1 MPKHQN
7 LRANISIAF
16 LNINSYT
23 APARNMS
30 RIEKWWAIYQMM
42 KENKFAILTIQETHL
57 DNALIHSI
65 GECFG
70 KRLEIINSQ
79 LPTNPWTSAGMA
91 FIINKNLIAP
101 KEMEKKE
108 LIEGHALAIK
118 FGKTF
123 IWHYTCRGQCKVII
137 TKPLIFFNQLNGS
150 DHTSHKV
157 TKLQESILSA
167 CAFGKVAE
175 F

>member
-1 MPKHQN
+1 PQGDAPSEGAMPKHQN

-79 LPTNPWTSAGMA
+79 LPTN
-91 FIINKNLIAP
+91 
-101 KEMEKKE
+101 
-108 LIEGHALAIK
+108 
-118 FGKTF
+118 
-123 IWHYTCRGQCKVII
+123 
-137 TKPLIFFNQLNGS
+137 
-150 DHTSHKV
+150 
-157 TKLQESILSA
+157 
-167 CAFGKVAE
+167 
-175 F
+175 